1 VVIDLDATN
10 DLLHGSQQGRFFH
23 GYYGNYRYLT
33 LYAFIGEV
41 PVWTELRTSQSDASK
56 GSLCALRAI
65 VPRFAGA
72 ARTPGSSCGGTAVFA
87 ATLTAWCEEQQRC
100 VYYCFGLARNSRPLE
115 ELEEAFFRARAT
127 VCLNEERPGER
138 KPSAK
143 SRCGWESGPR
153 QERKGA
159 PPFGRGDGGLA
170 CSWEEDLVEHIDEV
184 IGEERRAR
192 WLPP

>member
-41 PVWTELRTSQSDASK
+41 PVWTELRTYQSDARK

-72 ARTPGSSCGGTAVFA
+72 ARTPGSSC
-87 ATLTAWCEEQQRC
+87 
-100 VYYCFGLARNSRPLE
+100 
-115 ELEEAFFRARAT
+115 
-127 VCLNEERPGER
+127 
-138 KPSAK
+138 
-143 SRCGWESGPR
+143 
-153 QERKGA
+153 
-159 PPFGRGDGGLA
+159 RGDSGFCRDADGL
-170 CSWEEDLVEHIDEV
+170 V
-184 IGEERRAR
+184 
-192 WLPP
+192 